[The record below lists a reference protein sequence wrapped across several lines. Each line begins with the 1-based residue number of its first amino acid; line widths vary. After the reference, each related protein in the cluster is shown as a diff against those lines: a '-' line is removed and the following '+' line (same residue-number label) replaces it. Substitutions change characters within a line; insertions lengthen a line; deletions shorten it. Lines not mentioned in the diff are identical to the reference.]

1 MLNEE
6 EDTCGNEIAET
17 MALTLIPL
25 YLTLH
30 FRKLKCPPRRPI
42 KRSLCTSLHSLLK
55 SSLHTQKKRSLQQ
68 KKKGLYTVFSTL

>member
-42 KRSLCTSLHSLLK
+42 KRSLCTQHSLLK